1 MTERVKWPLVLVFLI
16 FALVA
21 LSACSSGTTS
31 SDDEAYSQSDVDG
44 IIAECMQPAIY
55 EPLRD
60 RLAFEGPQKGSA
72 LLWSATASDVLSGE
86 VVLLVLF
93 PSVENADG
101 YAWAVTNSNET
112 NTTNSTPILM
122 AHSGASVWVV
132 TGPAYD
138 EANLDA
144 NSLSALLL
152 KPMLPDLEACLSG
165 KTDVNRVP
173 TDGQLAQ

>member
-1 MTERVKWPLVLVFLI
+1 MFDKSKWSLLLVVLI
-16 FALVA
+16 FALAA
-21 LSACSSGTTS
+21 LTACSSETTS
-31 SDDEAYSQSDVDG
+31 SDGQIYSQSDVDG

-60 RLAFEGPQKGSA
+60 GLAYEGPQEGSV
-72 LLWSATASDVLSGE
+72 LLWSATATEVLSGE

-93 PSVENADG
+93 PSVKNADG

-112 NTTNSTPILM
+112 NTSNSSPILM
-122 AHSGASVWVV
+122 AHSGGSVWVL
-132 TGPAYD
+132 TGPTYN

-165 KTDVNRVP
+165 KTDVTRVP
-173 TDGQLAQ
+173 IDGQLAE